1 MLHIVIKK
9 PAKPGTR
16 KVKWTLQKHTF
27 EAILN
32 FEYKAF
38 TILPCCFVMSC
49 WEQVLWI
56 NFIQDY
62 GVDLSTPPP
71 WDPESAVGKPAT
83 RPPYQV
89 QAVRKSFPEK
99 LVTKLI
105 IHLHTVYCSTA

>member
-49 WEQVLWI
+49 W
-56 NFIQDY
+56 NKYY
-62 GVDLSTPPP
+62 GSISSRTTALISPLLLPGTLNQRLASQQPDHLIRYRLSKNPCPRS
-71 WDPESAVGKPAT
+71 W
-83 RPPYQV
+83 
-89 QAVRKSFPEK
+89 
-99 LVTKLI
+99 
-105 IHLHTVYCSTA
+105 